1 MPDIETTGPRFAPP
15 GRGSAATRRAV
26 VAGTC
31 AAGLTALAAGCA
43 GGVRGPR
50 EGGEDLMAAAEVPLG
65 GGTVLDEQG
74 VVVCQPTEGEYRG
87 YSTTC
92 THEGCPVDAV
102 IDGYIFC
109 PCHGSQFRIEDGEV
123 IGGPAQRAL
132 PAVGLVVENG
142 RVRLA

>member
-1 MPDIETTGPRFAPP
+1 MPEIETADAPSAPP
-15 GRGSAATRRAV
+15 GRGAAATRRAV

-31 AAGLTALAAGCA
+31 AAGLTALVGCA

-50 EGGEDLMAAAEVPLG
+50 EGGEDLIAAAEVPLG
-65 GGTVLDEQG
+65 GGTVFDEQG
-74 VVVCQPTEGEYRG
+74 VVVCQPTEGDFRG
-87 YSTTC
+87 YSATC

-109 PCHGSQFRIEDGEV
+109 PCHGSRFRIEDGEV